1 MFRKP
6 QNFLN
11 TRLRFNAIEAQ
22 SVFDYGEHVCHVGP
36 WGERNVVVVTPFEV
50 AAGQLVMHLERL
62 VGGETEVAKL
72 HMHDGLVRVVAVK
85 VHDHNHRVCLAGAG
99 QLGRGLAQ
107 ECDHTRI
114 VARQNV

>member
-1 MFRKP
+1 MFRKFCG
-6 QNFLN
+6 FLN

-22 SVFDYGEHVCHVGP
+22 SVFDNGEHVCHVGP

-62 VGGETEVAKL
+62 VGGETEVRQL
-72 HMHDGLVRVVAVK
+72 DVDDGLVRVVAVE
-85 VHDHNHRVCLAGAG
+85 VHHHDHRVRLAGAG

-107 ECDHTRI
+107 ERLPKGDLRCSI
-114 VARQNV
+114 F